1 MGSGAGDG
9 IRTRDILLGKGT
21 VGATSAVPGRR
32 RGRLDFRITGDTMLG
47 METVTIRDL
56 RNHGGDVVDRVEA
69 GERVTV
75 TRDGRPVAELRP
87 VRSRGV
93 PSAILLERW
102 RQLPAVDADVLRR
115 EMDAIIDQSL

>member
-1 MGSGAGDG
+1 VWSLGSRSG
-9 IRTRDILLGKGT
+9 
-21 VGATSAVPGRR
+21 
-32 RGRLDFRITGDTMLG
+32 LDCRITGDTMLG

-93 PSAILLERW
+93 SSALLLERW
-102 RQLPAVDADVLRR
+102 RRLPAVEVDALRR
-115 EMDAIIDQSL
+115 DIDAIIDQSL